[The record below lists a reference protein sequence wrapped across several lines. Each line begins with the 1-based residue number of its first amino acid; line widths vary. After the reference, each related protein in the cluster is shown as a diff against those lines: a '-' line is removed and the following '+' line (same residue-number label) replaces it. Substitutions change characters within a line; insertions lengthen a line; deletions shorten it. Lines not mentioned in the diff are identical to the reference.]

1 MRNLIFIL
9 FCFLLHSCISEPKK
23 EGADNSI
30 NFNYYVY
37 AYANVKEFEI
47 VQPITRIEDYKG
59 KFTKNG
65 ICCTKIITLSRE
77 ETENLKSELKK
88 YYGHHTNYN
97 YTSNDFKGLWDR
109 DNVPSF
115 RYEVDVSTI
124 NIKQSF
130 DWDEIVRFKKEN
142 CDCDNFLINT
152 FDE

>member
-1 MRNLIFIL
+1 MRNLIFLL

-23 EGADNSI
+23 EGADNST

-77 ETENLKSELKK
+77 ETDSLKSELKK

-97 YTSNDFKGLWDR
+97 YTS
-109 DNVPSF
+109 
-115 RYEVDVSTI
+115 
-124 NIKQSF
+124 
-130 DWDEIVRFKKEN
+130 
-142 CDCDNFLINT
+142 
-152 FDE
+152 